1 MSANYVHISAGLC
14 YGAGVLTVDLL
25 SEVAGQSVTFTTSV
39 KPAAEP
45 FMALT
50 WSFNGTTNVITS
62 TSVDVVGP
70 GYENRIILDKSTGS
84 LVLRNLTEK
93 DSGEYDLII
102 IPHGAGQIQGTAK
115 LDVLTKVSKPTMA
128 CPTENLIEGK
138 TSLNLTCDA
147 DSFKS
152 RVWMKD
158 GKPLVSGDGFSFH
171 DGNRVLSIS
180 PVNRRDTGEFL
191 CNVSNDFSFDTAKCR
206 LEVYYGPDRPIIV
219 QTPIGAELE
228 ENGPENI
235 NLTLSPSQEYCSAVS
250 RPAAQFQWFLNGDL
264 LSDTGPDLRMMNIQ
278 MSQSGNYSCQA
289 FNNKTMKNQTSQTAA
304 IAVVKCKLERMTSYF
319 GPEKT
324 NLKRSP
330 SQEYFKEGS
339 NIDLMCSAV
348 SRPAAQFHWF
358 LNGDLLSDTGP
369 ELRLMNI
376 QMSQSGNYSCQAF
389 NSKTLRYDT
398 SQPAAVFVLSKLE
411 YV

>member
-1 MSANYVHISAGLC
+1 MNYTILRSTILVFLSSAGLC

-39 KPAAEP
+39 KPTAEP

-70 GYENRIILDKSTGS
+70 DYENRIILDKSTGS

-171 DGNRVLSIS
+171 NGNRVLSIS

-191 CNVSNDFSFDTAKCR
+191 CNVSNDFSFDTAKCN

-228 ENGPENI
+228 E
-235 NLTLSPSQEYCSAVS
+235 SV
-250 RPAAQFQWFLNGDL
+250 
-264 LSDTGPDLRMMNIQ
+264 
-278 MSQSGNYSCQA
+278 
-289 FNNKTMKNQTSQTAA
+289 
-304 IAVVKCKLERMTSYF
+304 
-319 GPEKT
+319 
-324 NLKRSP
+324 
-330 SQEYFKEGS
+330 
-339 NIDLMCSAV
+339 
-348 SRPAAQFHWF
+348 
-358 LNGDLLSDTGP
+358 
-369 ELRLMNI
+369 
-376 QMSQSGNYSCQAF
+376 
-389 NSKTLRYDT
+389 
-398 SQPAAVFVLSKLE
+398 VLSCFADSLPKATFLWTFKHMMMHG
-411 YV
+411 YVHYIHEMEEMDLGRYTCTAHNRITGLKASVFHNLHDSSTPISGSMSMFCTVLTMVALISV